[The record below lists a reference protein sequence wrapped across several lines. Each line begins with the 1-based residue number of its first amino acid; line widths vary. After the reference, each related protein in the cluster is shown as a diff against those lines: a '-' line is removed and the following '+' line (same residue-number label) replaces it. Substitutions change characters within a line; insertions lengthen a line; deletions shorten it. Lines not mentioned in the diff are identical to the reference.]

1 MPQDPPASPPTS
13 KLMRFYLL
21 LAALLIVP
29 IALNYGLQPAT
40 TLPQS
45 LDIAVSG
52 TDQTHIFRALMCLYL
67 GAAVFWGIAAF
78 TPSWQRT
85 AVIWVIFFALSLAV
99 GRVVS
104 LVVDGQPSA
113 LLLIYLALEIGAGAL
128 GLAILRVADRKL
140 RR

>member
-1 MPQDPPASPPTS
+1 MPEDPPASPPTS

-21 LAALLIVP
+21 LVTLFIVP
-29 IALNYGLQPAT
+29 IALSYGLAPAT

-45 LDIAVSG
+45 LDIAVPG

-67 GAAVFWGIAAF
+67 GAAAFWAIAAF

-85 AVIWVIFFALSLAV
+85 AVIWAIFFVFSLAV
-99 GRVVS
+99 GRVIS
-104 LVVDGQPSA
+104 FVVDGQPSA
-113 LLLIYLALEIGAGAL
+113 LLLIYLGLEIAAGVL
-128 GLAILRVADRKL
+128 GLLILKVADRKL